1 VSGIESEV
9 ESTRFSKFSWEVGSV
24 FVGVGF
30 EIRSFSSFPLSSE
43 FEFGYTEHVNSVRE
57 TDNEVSQYYR
67 FSELKRIL
75 PLC

>member
-1 VSGIESEV
+1 
-9 ESTRFSKFSWEVGSV
+9 V